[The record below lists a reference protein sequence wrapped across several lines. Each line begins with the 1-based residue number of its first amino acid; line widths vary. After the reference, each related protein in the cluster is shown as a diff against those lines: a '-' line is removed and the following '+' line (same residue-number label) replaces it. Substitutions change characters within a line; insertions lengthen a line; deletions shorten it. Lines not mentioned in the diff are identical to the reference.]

1 MTVGGIAALIKEQQC
16 LCPVVAL
23 LFQYQIICCH
33 NNQRNARKASKIVM
47 LINLAL
53 GEHEAFS

>member
-1 MTVGGIAALIKEQQC
+1 MIAGGIAALIKEQQC

-33 NNQRNARKASKIVM
+33 NDQRNARKASKIVM
-47 LINLAL
+47 LINLTL
-53 GEHEAFS
+53 GEHETFN